1 MRRIAILL
9 GLPLLLAHC
18 ASDPNPKD
26 SSGTEVAAQR
36 EKSNNLADIEI
47 PLLHSP
53 ELERRWGKPT
63 VSVYEDGSYRLSY
76 VDPNASFESLS
87 ISGGPDR
94 VDTDGPVAPTYS
106 GAYPLPDGRV
116 PEFSQD
122 WKTATVLGKPTHY
135 YQSGSESGADAPE
148 FTTVTFPVELP
159 GKPVASYSLRAASNK
174 ENAKKEVEGFFKTAQ
189 FR

>member
-1 MRRIAILL
+1 ML

-18 ASDPNPKD
+18 ASDPKPKG

-53 ELERRWGKPT
+53 ALERRWGKPT

-76 VDPNASFESLS
+76 VDPNAEFESLS
-87 ISGGPDR
+87 ISGKPGSF
-94 VDTDGPVAPTYS
+94 DTDGPVAPTYS

-116 PEFSQD
+116 PEYSQD
-122 WKTATVLGKPTHY
+122 WSTATVLGKPTHY
-135 YQSGSESGADAPE
+135 YQSGSESGADPPE

-159 GKPVASYSLRAASNK
+159 GKLVASYSLCATSN
-174 ENAKKEVEGFFKTAQ
+174 EETAEKEVEGFFKTAQ